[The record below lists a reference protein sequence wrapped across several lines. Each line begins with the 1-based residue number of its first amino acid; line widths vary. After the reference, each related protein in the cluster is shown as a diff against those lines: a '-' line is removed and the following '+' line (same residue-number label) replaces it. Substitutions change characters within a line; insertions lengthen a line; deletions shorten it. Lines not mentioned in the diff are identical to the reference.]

1 MEFQELN
8 KMVKYCSNQ
17 INADKFVRLMI
28 PRYNDENYIM
38 NLWPQ
43 FRDNS
48 MMFITSRNE
57 VELFDAIIKEM
68 EEINYQG

>member
-1 MEFQELN
+1 MKFQELN

-17 INADKFVRLMI
+17 INTDKFVRLMI
-28 PRYNDENYIM
+28 PKYINEDYIM

-43 FRDNS
+43 FRDNL
-48 MMFITSRNE
+48 MIFITSRNE
-57 VELFDAIIKEM
+57 VELFNAITKEM